1 MQTTKNEMV
10 LPQAIRHQ
18 NKRQQLGINWKGKF
32 VGRQKNVGD
41 FPSTDPHKRE
51 NTLGGGGDEEN

>member
-1 MQTTKNEMV
+1 MV